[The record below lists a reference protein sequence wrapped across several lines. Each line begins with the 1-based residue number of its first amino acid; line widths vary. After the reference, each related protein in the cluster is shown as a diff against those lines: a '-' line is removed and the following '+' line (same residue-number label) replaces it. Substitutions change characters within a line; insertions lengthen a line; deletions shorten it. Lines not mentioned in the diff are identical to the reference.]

1 MRCSTA
7 LRLPRAGVDV
17 GVIRQWLGRAS
28 VTATNRYASIDLE
41 TKAKKPPN
49 SVKATAWLSPVRH

>member
-1 MRCSTA
+1 M
-7 LRLPRAGVDV
+7 
-17 GVIRQWLGRAS
+17 IRQWLGRAS

-49 SVKATAWLSPVRH
+49 SVKATAWLSPVRP